1 MITASQVL
9 AVAASQIGYSR
20 WDDPEEGTKYGRWYA
35 ELTGSP
41 YFGASGVPFCAMGAT
56 WCFHA
61 AGDSQAIPGGHFAY
75 VPAGI
80 QAARDELRLV
90 PIHQALP
97 ADLVCFDWDDDGV
110 ADHVGIVE
118 ANAGSYLQTIEFN
131 TSPGWDGSQSNG
143 GGVYRRTR
151 AFDSVCAMI
160 RPYLA
165 DHDSNVDSH
174 APGLGYRDITDLQ
187 TAVGAEPDNVCGPD
201 TRLRLFAVAA
211 ASSWGGTAF
220 PMGVEYAQSV
230 VGATPDG
237 IWGDESDAAHDRT
250 VGRIQRAVGVADD
263 EVYGAITNAAVNAA
277 LAGAEKP

>member
-1 MITASQVL
+1 MITAPQVL

-41 YFGASGVPFCAMGAT
+41 YFGTSGVPFCAMGAT

-80 QAARDELRLV
+80 QAARNESRLV
-90 PIHQALP
+90 PIRQALP

-131 TSPGWDGSQSNG
+131 TSSGGGGSQSNG
-143 GGVYRRTR
+143 GGVHRRTR
-151 AFDSVCAMI
+151 GFESVCAVI

-165 DHDSNVDSH
+165 DHDSDAGPSSL
-174 APGLGYRDITDLQ
+174 AGYRDITGLQ

-211 ASSWGGTAF
+211 ASTWGGHTF